1 MWCWPTAWSA
11 TLGLVVDVDMVV
23 LVIVVRYGSDD
34 VGTEVVVG
42 VVDTGDGNAFALAT
56 IMLKD
61 DGLTSMMLGLNN
73 GCRNGR

>member
-1 MWCWPTAWSA
+1 
-11 TLGLVVDVDMVV
+11 MVV

-42 VVDTGDGNAFALAT
+42 VVDTGDGNVFALAT

-73 GCRNGR
+73 GCCNGR